1 MARKKAEVSDCLA
14 NALHKAGS
22 VLWKPVEI
30 CVVCSQVKLNH
41 TERLQKKLQHCEF
54 KTLYKKA
61 LVEASNELH
70 NLADEIHAKFP
81 NISRLKDSS
90 KDISSYS
97 AFVSAE
103 MEALNTDKWA
113 AMSKEGWVAATKDH
127 VEPGT
132 TKSQD
137 ISANPN
143 TSMSISHI
151 KEALMHLNSCTRDE
165 SILIICQGSITC
177 FHAPKYFCSS
187 QKAEKFLTTVI
198 KISSEDMS
206 YKMDAFMTISIE
218 GVAQNQVQVLTNL
231 KASTASLIL
240 KKLKEAG
247 GRHAIKKMYYINFKV
262 GPWHHS
268 PIWMLQQNEGQKDKT
283 IAQTNGHKPHVPSPI
298 ATPAFGIA
306 TPSMQQDSQPAASSL
321 DLNFVFMHMVTNQNS
336 EAESPVTRRQELEGF
351 WSLLAVMGL

>member
-90 KDISSYS
+90 KDIRSSYS

-103 MEALNTDKWA
+103 MEALNTAPHEVESSLQNIADKWA

-231 KASTASLIL
+231 KASTVSLIL

-247 GRHAIKKMYYINFKV
+247 GRHAIKKMYYINFKD
-262 GPWHHS
+262 H
-268 PIWMLQQNEGQKDKT
+268 
-283 IAQTNGHKPHVPSPI
+283 
-298 ATPAFGIA
+298 GITRQYKIIMKNWPLKELKSLGLLNLHA
-306 TPSMQQDSQPAASSL
+306 DLTVLFNVWDTGAAYFHRMS
-321 DLNFVFMHMVTNQNS
+321 H
-336 EAESPVTRRQELEGF
+336 
-351 WSLLAVMGL
+351 